1 MTAALSRFSHSRFRV
16 CADGPV
22 AMASV
27 LVIALASA
35 FVSAVTRLYGNTYVQ
50 ETYLMARPELPELD

>member
-1 MTAALSRFSHSRFRV
+1 
-16 CADGPV
+16 
-22 AMASV
+22 MASV

-50 ETYLMARPELPELD
+50 ETFLMARPELPELD